1 METTNEIG
9 SLYKNVSAFTA
20 PFSLHSCNQTK
31 VQSSNEITKIELL
44 PSVNMQEWYCNIYGS
59 GLIHGTLILY
69 YADMF
74 AVRKNND

>member
-31 VQSSNEITKIELL
+31 VQSSNEIIKIELL
-44 PSVNMQEWYCNIYGS
+44 PSVNMQEWYCSIWIRLDSWHPNIVLCGYVCS
-59 GLIHGTLILY
+59 KKKY
-69 YADMF
+69 D
-74 AVRKNND
+74 